1 MDRLT
6 ARWPSWRWAPPV
18 LIAVATGVDLTT
30 PAIYTAAPLTAAA
43 CVLAGAMLTLR
54 GAVGT
59 GVLALVLTVLLEWDS
74 GRLAAA
80 ASWSEIVNVALA
92 AALGID
98 MNQMLERRDRRIATV
113 RSVAAAMQRA
123 VLPTPPREIGPV
135 RVAARYEAADAEA
148 RVGGDAYAIQDT
160 PYGVRVLIG
169 DVRGKGVEAV
179 STTATLIGAFREA
192 AHYVPDIGELAVRLE
207 DALERDSVRHD
218 DDRRTEEFTT
228 ALLAEIDH
236 GCGSLRVVN
245 RGHPEPYLIRDG
257 RVTALTPTTP
267 DLPLSMGHLTDVRA
281 RPDVVPL
288 SPGDVV
294 LFVTD
299 GVTEARTPEGAFYD
313 PGNDPGLAAG
323 EPATPDT
330 VLDALEEAV
339 HRWTGGSRDDDMAT
353 LALTPRYL
361 PAGAPGAGRQDVS
374 PRTEQ

>member
-6 ARWPSWRWAPPV
+6 ARRPSWRWAPPA
-18 LIAVATGVDLTT
+18 LIAVAACIDVTT
-30 PAIYTAAPLTAAA
+30 PAVYTAAPLVAAA
-43 CVLAGAMLTLR
+43 CVLAGTMLSLR
-54 GAVGT
+54 GAMGT

-74 GRLAAA
+74 GRLADALG
-80 ASWSEIVNVALA
+80 WTEVVNVVLA
-92 AALGID
+92 VALGVD
-98 MNQMLERRDRRIATV
+98 VNLMLEHRDRRVAAA

-123 VLPTPPREIGPV
+123 VLPAPPREIGPV

-148 RVGGDAYAIQDT
+148 RIGGDAYAIQDT
-160 PYGVRVLIG
+160 PYGVRILIG

-192 AHYVPDIGELAVRLE
+192 AHYVPDIGELAARLE
-207 DALERDSVRHD
+207 DSLERESVQHD

-236 GCGSLRVVN
+236 GCRDLRVVN

-257 RVTALTPTTP
+257 RITALPPTTP
-267 DLPLSMGHLTDVRA
+267 DLPLGMGHLSDVRA

-299 GVTEARTPEGAFYD
+299 GVTEARTPDGVFYD
-313 PGNDPGLAAG
+313 PGSDPRLAAG
-323 EPATPDT
+323 EPVTPDT
-330 VLDALEEAV
+330 VLAALEDAV
-339 HRWTGGSRDDDMAT
+339 HRWTGGPRDDDMAT
-353 LALTPRYL
+353 LALTPRCPGP
-361 PAGAPGAGRQDVS
+361 PARDGRADRPVRGNS
-374 PRTEQ
+374 